1 MNGILF
7 SNYTWYELWGPVCFI
22 AMVITSYWYHKKIVV
37 SHFYRIS
44 SEQVKCFYVAAGLF
58 YVVKGSPIKVI
69 ANDFLFSAHVFE
81 LAVLFFIVLPLG
93 ILSLPTE
100 LLRVYFWHY
109 RLRNIVKLFSN
120 PWIAS
125 IVFNGMFTA
134 YLFPTIFNQIQQNLV
149 IYLISQIILLSAAFL
164 MWWTIIVPVPE
175 VNNFSHFTRVAYV
188 FLNSIMLMPI
198 GLFLILSMNQAHYPI
213 YEAAAHQLLPSLSA
227 EYDQQLGGGLLKA
240 IQLMSYSTA
249 LFYLI
254 GNWAKE
260 EEEHQEENIRVVQGI
275 VIHLPDKK

>member
-22 AMVITSYWYHKKIVV
+22 TMVITSYWYHKKIVV

-81 LAVLFFIVLPLG
+81 LAVLFFMVLPLG

-134 YLFPTIFNQIQQNLV
+134 YLFPNHFQSNSTKLSHLLNQLNYFFV
-149 IYLISQIILLSAAFL
+149 CRLSHVVDDYRAC
-164 MWWTIIVPVPE
+164 
-175 VNNFSHFTRVAYV
+175 TR
-188 FLNSIMLMPI
+188 
-198 GLFLILSMNQAHYPI
+198 G
-213 YEAAAHQLLPSLSA
+213 E
-227 EYDQQLGGGLLKA
+227 
-240 IQLMSYSTA
+240 
-249 LFYLI
+249 
-254 GNWAKE
+254 
-260 EEEHQEENIRVVQGI
+260 
-275 VIHLPDKK
+275 